1 MAEAGEQLL
10 DALGDRLTLEGSG
23 GWPRGADPGSDRL
36 TDDLG
41 LGASRGCR
49 LHLEGPLTRQA
60 VASSERLGDAFRGQ
74 AEPFYCSP
82 GDLILAGCGCV
93 PVNPADN
100 VRAQEE
106 VQ

>member
-23 GWPRGADPGSDRL
+23 GWPGGADPGRDRL

-60 VASSERLGDAFRGQ
+60 VASFERLG
-74 AEPFYCSP
+74 
-82 GDLILAGCGCV
+82 GCV
-93 PVNPADN
+93 PWTG
-100 VRAQEE
+100 RALLLLTR
-106 VQ
+106 